1 MVHRVDRLIDIIETM
16 KKYSLEPKKIQFC
29 YTKIEKEG
37 KILLIEGVKNG
48 NPNLRVLPPLI
59 AHDDNGEYS
68 KVILE
73 MFK

>member
-16 KKYSLEPKKIQFC
+16 KKYSLEPKRLQFC
-29 YTKIEKEG
+29 YTKLEKEG

-48 NPNLRVLPPLI
+48 NSGLRVLPPLI
-59 AHDDNGEYS
+59 AHDEDGSYS
-68 KVILE
+68 KTILE